1 MEYSDTIQSLITEES
16 VTLYWDKPVAFPRQG
31 YYKIILDGKPV
42 GSTKKT
48 HYTIDGLEADTA
60 YEVEIQLL
68 EKDGTGG
75 DTGVHREM
83 IELRTGKKKVRIDIT
98 QSPYFASG
106 DGKTMNT
113 AVIQRAID
121 DCGPGEAVYIPAGI
135 FLTGALRLHSN
146 MELYIE
152 REGILKGT
160 ARVEDY
166 LPKIKSRF
174 EGLEMECYSSLLNLG
189 ELDHD
194 GGYGCRNVVIR
205 GMGTIA
211 GGGKT
216 LAENVIAYE
225 KERLKDYIAS
235 VGTRLKEY
243 EKEDTIPGRARP
255 RLINISNSQ

>member
-16 VTLYWDKPVAFPRQG
+16 VTLYWDKPEAFPRQG

-106 DGKTMNT
+106 DGTTMHT
-113 AVIQRAID
+113 AVIFNRNLLRLAA
-121 DCGPGEAVYIPAGI
+121 GAFYIPAGTS
-135 FLTGALRLHSN
+135 FTGAS
-146 MELYIE
+146 
-152 REGILKGT
+152 T
-160 ARVEDY
+160 VQ
-166 LPKIKSRF
+166 PF
-174 EGLEMECYSSLLNLG
+174 LLLIS
-189 ELDHD
+189 DH
-194 GGYGCRNVVIR
+194 
-205 GMGTIA
+205 
-211 GGGKT
+211 
-216 LAENVIAYE
+216 
-225 KERLKDYIAS
+225 
-235 VGTRLKEY
+235 
-243 EKEDTIPGRARP
+243 P
-255 RLINISNSQ
+255 